1 MNQCSYSTL
10 RSVTTWM
17 GDYLQAGKASV
28 YVWSR
33 VVNG

>member
-17 GDYLQAGKASV
+17 DDYLQAGKASV
-28 YVWSR
+28 YV
-33 VVNG
+33 